1 MTRTPRSRRT
11 GRTERFRTGAA
22 AVATGLVLALAL
34 TGCGGGAKPA
44 VSGGTSAGAPS
55 DPGAAS
61 GSGNGS
67 GGGAQSD
74 GTVLATIKGPDGIVL
89 TLTSARRESGGFVTV
104 SGTVR
109 NTGDQPFTQAA
120 NWRGDEEALVKNGG
134 SLAGASL
141 VDLAAKKRYYVLRDT
156 DGRCLCTTGLDI
168 IQPGADIPVFAQFP
182 APPAST
188 TQVDFEVPTLP
199 SATIAIS
206 G

>member
-11 GRTERFRTGAA
+11 GRTARFATGAA
-22 AVATGLVLALAL
+22 AVATSVGLALAL

-44 VSGGTSAGAPS
+44 AGGGTSAGAPS

-61 GSGNGS
+61 GSG
-67 GGGAQSD
+67 GGAPSGD
-74 GTVLATIKGPDGIVL
+74 SGTVLATIKGPDGIVL

-188 TQVDFEVPTLP
+188 AQVDFEVPTLP

>member
-11 GRTERFRTGAA
+11 GRTERFGTGAA
-22 AVATGLVLALAL
+22 AVAAGVALALAL
-34 TGCGGGAKPA
+34 TGCGGGAEPA
-44 VSGGTSAGAPS
+44 ASAGTSAGGTSGPQ
-55 DPGAAS
+55 GAA
-61 GSGNGS
+61 NGS
-67 GGGAQSD
+67 GGGAQSGD
-74 GTVLATIKGPDGIVL
+74 SGTVLATIKGPDGIVL

-104 SGTVR
+104 SGAVR

-134 SLAGASL
+134 SLAGATL

-199 SATIAIS
+199 AATIAIS